1 MVDLAKSERE
11 TGVTAV
17 AGLRLTLADGLFLLA
32 GAAAALLRLANL
44 GRLPLSP
51 TEAEA
56 ALGVWRFWQ
65 AGEQAIAVPSPA
77 YFSLTAVLT
86 QVLGFSDGVMRLV
99 PALAGVALA
108 LLPWLLRRRLGEV
121 GALVAAWLLAISPL
135 ATAVSRT
142 ASGDSLAL
150 FALFLLL
157 VAWLRYQEE
166 GGRWLHVAGGALAL
180 GLSSAPLFYG
190 GLLAL
195 LPLLLSQ
202 RARWPQQGEWRETAV
217 VTLALFV
224 ALSTL
229 LLGHLPGSGSAA
241 ALLGQ
246 WLQLFGFSGGLAA
259 LFNPIL
265 ALGRY
270 EVLLLLLGVPA
281 LLWAVWRADAPAT
294 QVALWLGGLALLL
307 LLQWG
312 NLTLVPLLLLP
323 GSLIVGRLAAGVL
336 VALDDGLTWLFSLA
350 LALLGGLMLVNV
362 ARFVRVVAY
371 SPENLENIWL
381 ALFAFAVTAVTLYFF
396 WAWAQTP
403 TYQATLL
410 AALLLL
416 SFYQWGTAW
425 WLGHAAANDVRER
438 WVQTPATDDDLPRL
452 IRLVRQI
459 SAQVTGSEKGIDLV
473 SGVDTAVLR
482 WYLREFT
489 NASFGQSVPPGTQ
502 ASLILTTQEAAG
514 QANGP
519 AFGSG
524 YFGGDFGLLRTGIAP
539 GSLLTPTPT
548 LDTLR
553 WWLFHESRAVVQEQ
567 RVVLWIRADLVERE

>member
-1 MVDLAKSERE
+1 MIDSSDNERP
-11 TGVTAV
+11 TAV
-17 AGLRLTLADGLFLLA
+17 ARLHLTLADGLFLLA
-32 GAAAALLRLANL
+32 GVAAVLLRLTNL

-65 AGEQAIAVPSPA
+65 AGEAAIAVPSPA
-77 YFSLTAVLT
+77 YFSLTALLT

-108 LLPWLLRRRLGEV
+108 LLPWLLRRRLGDV
-121 GALVAAWLLAISPL
+121 GALVAAWVLAISPL
-135 ATAVSRT
+135 TTAVSRT
-142 ASGDSLAL
+142 ASGDSIAL
-150 FALFLLL
+150 FALLLLL
-157 VAWLRYQEE
+157 VGWLRYQDE

-180 GLSSAPLFYG
+180 GLNSAPLFYG

-195 LPLLLSQ
+195 LLPLLWTE
-202 RARWPQQGEWRETAV
+202 RERWPQKEEWRETAV
-217 VTLALFV
+217 VTLALFT

-229 LLGHLPGSGSAA
+229 LLWHLPGVGGAA

-246 WLQLFGFSGGLAA
+246 WVQLFGFGGGLAA
-259 LFNPIL
+259 LFDPVL
-265 ALGRY
+265 ALARY
-270 EVLLLLLGVPA
+270 EVILLLLGVSA
-281 LLWAVWRADAPAT
+281 LLWAVWREDAPAT
-294 QVALWLGGLALLL
+294 QAALWLAGLALLL

-312 NLTLVPLLLLP
+312 NLTLVPLMLLP
-323 GSLIVGRLAAGVL
+323 GSLIIGRLAEGVL
-336 VALDDGLTWLFSLA
+336 VALDDGLTWLFTLA

-362 ARFVRVVAY
+362 ARFARVIAY
-371 SPENLENIWL
+371 SADNLQNIWL
-381 ALFAFAVTAVTLYFF
+381 ALFALAFTAVTIYFF
-396 WAWAQTP
+396 WAWAPKP
-403 TYQATLL
+403 TYQALIL

-438 WVQTPATDDDLPRL
+438 WVQAPTTDDDLPML
-452 IRLVRQI
+452 IRLTRQI

-482 WYLREFT
+482 WYLREFA
-489 NASFGQSVPPGTQ
+489 NASFGQTVPPTTQ
-502 ASLILTTQEAAG
+502 ASLIITTQEAAN
-514 QANGP
+514 QADGP
-519 AFGSG
+519 AFGSN

-539 GSLLTPTPT
+539 DSLLTPTPT
-548 LDTLR
+548 LDALR

-567 RVVLWIRADLVERE
+567 RVVLWIKADLVEKK